1 LAAQAGTLVLF
12 EAPQR
17 IRPTLED
24 VRAHL
29 GERMVVL
36 ARELTKVHE
45 TVSRGWIT
53 ELLAGALEERGEYV
67 ILVSDQRREP
77 ETAPRTVGDDEL
89 RDRFGS
95 MTNSGA
101 YSARD
106 AVAAL
111 ADEYQIP
118 KQRVYKATS
127 S

>member
-1 LAAQAGTLVLF
+1 
-12 EAPQR
+12 
-17 IRPTLED
+17 
-24 VRAHL
+24 
-29 GERMVVL
+29 MVVL

-53 ELLAGALEERGEYV
+53 ELLEGALEERGEYV

>member
-1 LAAQAGTLVLF
+1 
-12 EAPQR
+12 
-17 IRPTLED
+17 

-45 TVSRGWIT
+45 TVSRGWIS
-53 ELLAGALEERGEYV
+53 ELLEGGFEYRGEFV
-67 ILVSDQRREP
+67 ILVSDQKRASQI
-77 ETAPRTVGDDEL
+77 APDPVSDDEL
-89 RDRFGS
+89 RDKFGS
-95 MTNSGA
+95 MTDVGG

-111 ADEYQIP
+111 ADEYRIP